1 MPAIPDPH
9 APPDNLALI
18 VSRDPFFASD
28 VEAFLSP
35 LGTRTVM
42 VGSVDALRTALGA
55 SPSVELIL
63 IDGELAPAEVD
74 QLLAYAQQTPEIAA
88 DSIVLMADGG
98 FGRWKRR
105 TAEGLLHDVIPRDRK
120 NAHWPLRLE
129 LALRPRE
136 FGGEGA
142 QNRSGGTAQERGA
155 VDPLTVA
162 MNRPALLSAL
172 FRETDRVQ
180 RMKMPLSLLLCAID
194 DFDHWDV
201 RLGVEACDPLLRAV
215 VERTRPL
222 LRSYDTFGRTGD
234 HTFLAILPGCSVVNT
249 HTLAERMRAAVFSE
263 PVAWREK
270 TVRLSASFGIASS
283 EGRSPLVV
291 LQEAERALA
300 AAQEAGPESIRCFVS
315 RSSPEIEPVEFLS

>member
-1 MPAIPDPH
+1 MPDAPDKL
-9 APPDNLALI
+9 AQSETLALI
-18 VSRDPFFASD
+18 VSRDPFLASD
-28 VEAFLSP
+28 VEALLSA

-42 VGSVDALRTALGA
+42 VGSGDAVRAALGTW
-55 SPSVELIL
+55 PSVELIL
-63 IDGELAPAEVD
+63 IDGELAPAEID
-74 QLLAYAQQTPEIAA
+74 QLLTYAQQTPEISA

-105 TAEGLLHDVIPRDRK
+105 MMEGLLHDVIPRDRR
-120 NAHWPLRLE
+120 NPHWALRLE
-129 LALRPRE
+129 LALCPRE
-136 FGGEGA
+136 FRGEGA
-142 QNRSGGTAQERGA
+142 QDGSSEGAQGQGDPFAVPMNRS
-155 VDPLTVA
+155 
-162 MNRPALLSAL
+162 ALLSAL

-201 RLGVEACDPLLRAV
+201 RLGAEACEPLLRAV

-234 HTFLAILPGCSVVNT
+234 HTFLAILPGCSVVNA

-263 PVAWREK
+263 PVTWREK
-270 TVRLSASFGIASS
+270 AVRLSASFGIASS

-300 AAQEAGPESIRCFVS
+300 TAQEAGAESIRCFVS
-315 RSSPEIEPVEFLS
+315 RSSEEIEPVEFLS